1 MIYLDFNATTPVAPE
16 VVEAML
22 PFLRE
27 DFGNPAS
34 GYPHGWRAQEAVAAA
49 RRQVAETLGALPQEI
64 VFTGGA
70 TEANNT
76 VLKGVAWHFGRGQI
90 ITTAIEHPA
99 VLGPCRWL
107 ASQGFEITVLP
118 VDGQGRV
125 DPEEV
130 LRALTPRT
138 ILVSVMHA
146 NNETGVVQP
155 VAEIG
160 TITREAGVWL
170 HTDAAQSV
178 GKISVNVQDLQVDF
192 LTMAGHKCYAPKGV
206 GALYVRQ
213 GTEFTPLLHGGGQE
227 GGRRSGTENVPYIVA
242 LGEACRL
249 ARERLSR
256 DRAHFQELRD
266 RLHQL
271 LKEGFPDLVLN
282 GHLEARLPNTLNVSF
297 PGLSGRAI
305 LSGISELE
313 ASVGAACHGDEEH
326 SSPVLTAMGVAPEV
340 ALAAVRLSVGRST
353 TQAEVEEAARLLLAR
368 VRELQGNRDAR
379 TTPNR

>member
-1 MIYLDFNATTPVAPE
+1 MIYLDYNATTPIAPE

-22 PFLRE
+22 PFLKE
-27 DFGNPAS
+27 EYGNPAS
-34 GYPHGWRAQEAVAAA
+34 GYPHGWRALEVVVKA
-49 RRQVAETLGALPQEI
+49 RREVAETLGCLPEEV

-76 VLKGVAWHFGRGQI
+76 IIKGVAWHFRTGHL

-99 VLGPCRWL
+99 VLAPCRWL
-107 ASQGFEITVLP
+107 ASQGFEVTVLP
-118 VDGQGRV
+118 VDRQGRV
-125 DPEEV
+125 DPDDV
-130 LRALTPRT
+130 RRALTPRT
-138 ILVSVMHA
+138 ILVSIMHA

-160 TITREAGVWL
+160 AVTREVGVLL

-178 GKISVNVQDLQVDF
+178 GKIPVNVQELQVDF
-192 LTMAGHKCYAPKGV
+192 LTVAGHKCYAPKGV

-213 GTEFTPLLHGGGQE
+213 GMGFTPLLHGGGQE

-249 ARERLSR
+249 ARQRLPE

-266 RLHQL
+266 RLHRL
-271 LKEGFPDLVLN
+271 LREGYPDLVLN
-282 GHLEARLPNTLNVSF
+282 GHDTERLPNTLNISF

-305 LSGISELE
+305 LSGIWNLE
-313 ASVGAACHGDEEH
+313 ASVGAACHGDEELP
-326 SSPVLTAMGVAPEV
+326 SPVLTAMGVSAEA
-340 ALAAVRLSVGRST
+340 ALGAVRLSVGRAT
-353 TQAEVEEAARLLLAR
+353 TPAAVEEAAQLILAR
-368 VRELQGNRDAR
+368 VQELRYKG
-379 TTPNR
+379 P